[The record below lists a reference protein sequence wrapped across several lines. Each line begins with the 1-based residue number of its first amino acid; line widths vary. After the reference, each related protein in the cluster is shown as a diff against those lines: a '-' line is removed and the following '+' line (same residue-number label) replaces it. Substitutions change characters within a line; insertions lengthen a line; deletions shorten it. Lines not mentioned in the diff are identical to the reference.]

1 MPRYQRVDEG
11 IKTCPTKVTRRSR
24 KQKTHSKFAVLDK
37 GTEICSNLK
46 EIIDSNMLVPHQI
59 QDNVL
64 KDG

>member
-37 GTEICSNLK
+37 GTKICSNLK
-46 EIIDSNMLVPHQI
+46 EIGDSNMLVPH
-59 QDNVL
+59 
-64 KDG
+64 